1 MMMAFWVALAGSGGA
16 VARFV
21 LDGAIRHRRSAD
33 FPWATM
39 LINITGSLLL
49 GVIVGLVLFHGAPGE
64 LQTIVGVGFCGGFTT
79 FSTAS
84 VETIRLI
91 QRRRYW
97 AGAFNSI
104 GTLLI
109 TVAAAAAGIAI
120 SVL

>member
-1 MMMAFWVALAGSGGA
+1 MMAFWVACAGSAGA

-21 LDGAIRHRRSAD
+21 LDGAIRHRRNSD

-39 LINITGSLLL
+39 SINIAGSLLL
-49 GVIVGLVLFHGAPGE
+49 GFIAGLVLFHGAPRE
-64 LQTIVGVGFCGGFTT
+64 VQLIVGVGFCGGFTT

-97 AGAFNSI
+97 AGALNSI

-109 TVAAAAAGIAI
+109 TVAAAAAGMAMA
-120 SVL
+120 VL